1 MNSGG
6 NYWPAYRGEV
16 EIVVLEITGVL
27 LYSED
32 NNESRVGCAVF
43 VPKRDFILM
52 FRLNKLTSS
61 YMAEVIAIDKVV
73 DKYISD
79 RWPEINICSDS
90 LSFLQTL
97 YYASISLFPAALGK
111 LKKKYKTVAD
121 LIYKINRINSVNPRI
136 RFTWCLAHIGID
148 YNEKVDLLAKEA
160 ALVGTPFNNYITIK
174 ELLSSFQ
181 KEYADIDKKFIFEV
195 KETSV
200 GKYYMNNFSDIKF
213 KFIRRIISKKKDY
226 KSLNRLVTGYSY
238 TRLFLF

>member
-90 LSFLQTL
+90 LNFLQTL
-97 YYASISLFPAALGK
+97 YYASISLFPF
-111 LKKKYKTVAD
+111 
-121 LIYKINRINSVNPRI
+121 R
-136 RFTWCLAHIGID
+136 
-148 YNEKVDLLAKEA
+148 E
-160 ALVGTPFNNYITIK
+160 IK
-174 ELLSSFQ
+174 Q
-181 KEYADIDKKFIFEV
+181 DCC
-195 KETSV
+195 
-200 GKYYMNNFSDIKF
+200 
-213 KFIRRIISKKKDY
+213 
-226 KSLNRLVTGYSY
+226 
-238 TRLFLF
+238 